1 MRLREGA
8 GCKLVEGRG
17 KNRASGSRVD
27 VERNAG
33 TASAFFC
40 CFFFLCTTGD
50 ASPCSTRRSLAGS
63 PKKPWETDNSVC
75 GSALFTGVAANDLF
89 RAGVNSVPVNAPWER
104 CNPPGG
110 NAATTQR
117 KTIQE

>member
-1 MRLREGA
+1 MQISRRAREKSSFWFPRGCRKERRNCVRL
-8 GCKLVEGRG
+8 
-17 KNRASGSRVD
+17 
-27 VERNAG
+27 
-33 TASAFFC
+33 FC
-40 CFFFLCTTGD
+40 CCLFLCTTGD

-75 GSALFTGVAANDLF
+75 GSALFSGVAANDLF

-110 NAATTQR
+110 NAATTTQR